1 MAVRYFKKHKPK
13 EADSGGKRSG
23 NGSSRGQADLDGL
36 VRAAMKDSLSEI
48 VRAIQSMIERTP
60 PDVRSEILKSGI
72 YLTGGLA
79 RSHGLPAY
87 LRQSTGL
94 LVTAHKNPELCAVKG
109 LRTIIF
115 R

>member
-1 MAVRYFKKHKPK
+1 MAGR
-13 EADSGGKRSG
+13 
-23 NGSSRGQADLDGL
+23 DLAMGVPGARQISDGL

-79 RSHGLPAY
+79 RSHDPRHICDRVPAF
-87 LRQSTGL
+87 L
-94 LVTAHKNPELCAVKG
+94 
-109 LRTIIF
+109 
-115 R
+115 